1 MDVVSTWLV
10 LAADNP
16 FQTIQRYLNRP
27 MASRWPEL
35 VGVLIALTVLLWV
48 GLFAWEWRRRRNLAE
63 EAAAPSSL
71 IDQLSLVH
79 GLDAT
84 AINIMQTAAVRLK
97 LPDIALLFLDP
108 RLLATSTD
116 PAERALGLRLFGD
129 LGISQSAD
137 LAAGSQGR

>member
-27 MASRWPEL
+27 MAARWPEV
-35 VGVLIALTVLLWV
+35 VGVLITFTVLLWV
-48 GLFAWEWRRRRNLAE
+48 GLFAWEWRRRRVLSE

-71 IDQLSLVH
+71 VDQLSLVH
-79 GLDAT
+79 GLDDS
-84 AINIMQTAAVRLK
+84 AIKVMQSAAVRLK
-97 LPDIALLFLDP
+97 LPDIATLFLDP

-129 LGISQSAD
+129 LWIGQSAD
-137 LAAGSQGR
+137 LAAGSHGR